1 MIKDIRNFFIG
12 LFGFTAVLIAA
23 HYYIIFLFFSETTL
37 YFPVW
42 TIYLFNFILVGIVYT
57 IIRFKENK
65 GKLNAFSL
73 FLMLTL
79 VKMALAVVFLLPL
92 FSGRSDDSTLEV
104 FNFFIPYFFDLSF
117 EIISLNNFLKNV

>member
-1 MIKDIRNFFIG
+1 MTKDIRNFFIG
-12 LFGFTAVLIAA
+12 LIGFTAVLVGA
-23 HYYIIFLFFSETTL
+23 HYYIIFLFFSDTTL
-37 YFPVW
+37 YFPLW
-42 TIYLFNFILVGIVYT
+42 TIYLFNFTLVGIVYT
-57 IIRFKENK
+57 IIRLKENK

-73 FLMLTL
+73 FLLLTL

-104 FNFFIPYFFDLSF
+104 FNFFIPYFFYLSF